1 MRKIAFATILTIG
14 FLFAFSHLI
23 TSPQGQVKKEEDQFM
38 KLHKKEMTP
47 FLEKCIKCH
56 SIKVNLS
63 DKKMKKTFVEKCA
76 KCHSLDRLFSKKRSV
91 EEWNQVLKIMEG
103 KPHANLSE
111 DDLKK
116 IGKWIDFMRAVMTP

>member
-1 MRKIAFATILTIG
+1 MKKNALVIILMFG
-14 FLFAFSHLI
+14 FLFVFFYSV
-23 TSPQGQVKKEEDQFM
+23 TSLQAQTKEEDPFM

-63 DKKMKKTFVEKCA
+63 DKKMKKTFVEKCS
-76 KCHSLDRLFSKKRSV
+76 KCHSLDRLFSKKRSA
-91 EEWNQVLKIMEG
+91 EEWNQVLKVMEG
-103 KPHANLSE
+103 KPHANLSK

-116 IGKWIDFMRAVMTP
+116 IEKWIDFMQAVMTP